1 MPDDTDKE
9 ALWAGADA
17 PSKSERKRQM
27 TALQEL
33 GTRLVDLSDTQLKKI
48 PIEDSRLEEAIAEAR
63 RIKAW
68 GGLRRQLQ
76 YIGKI
81 MRQIDPAPIQQALDE
96 LDGQDQRANARFHQ
110 IERLRD
116 DLVTQGDRAID
127 TVLLEFP
134 LADRQHLRQLIRQY
148 AHDLKAKKASTVP
161 KKLFRYLRELDDASS
176 FDST

>member
-9 ALWAGADA
+9 ALWADADA

-33 GTRLVDLSDTQLKKI
+33 GTRLVDLSDAQLKKV

-110 IERLRD
+110 MERLRD

-127 TVLLEFP
+127 AVLLEFP
-134 LADRQHLRQLIRQY
+134 MADRQHLRQLIRQY
-148 AHDLKAKKASTVP
+148 AHDQKKKKASTAP

-176 FDST
+176 SDSP

>member
-1 MPDDTDKE
+1 MPNDADKE
-9 ALWAGADA
+9 ALSSETDG

-27 TALQEL
+27 TALQAL
-33 GTRLVDLSDTQLKKI
+33 GTRLVDLSDAQLKKI

-81 MRQIDPAPIQQALDE
+81 MRQIDPEPIRQALNE
-96 LDGQDQRANARFHQ
+96 LDGQDKRANARFHQ

-148 AHDLKAKKASTVP
+148 AHDLKTKKASTVP
-161 KKLFRYLRELDDASS
+161 KKLFHYLRELDDASS
-176 FDST
+176 SDST

>member
-1 MPDDTDKE
+1 
-9 ALWAGADA
+9 
-17 PSKSERKRQM
+17 M
-27 TALQEL
+27 TALQAL
-33 GTRLVDLSDTQLKKI
+33 GTRLVDLSDAQLKKI

-81 MRQIDPAPIQQALDE
+81 MRQIDPAPFQQALDE

-134 LADRQHLRQLIRQY
+134 LADRQHLR
-148 AHDLKAKKASTVP
+148 
-161 KKLFRYLRELDDASS
+161 
-176 FDST
+176 

>member
-9 ALWAGADA
+9 ALWAEADA

-96 LDGQDQRANARFHQ
+96 LEHAWAGVR
-110 IERLRD
+110 
-116 DLVTQGDRAID
+116 VGDR
-127 TVLLEFP
+127 V
-134 LADRQHLRQLIRQY
+134 RG
-148 AHDLKAKKASTVP
+148 
-161 KKLFRYLRELDDASS
+161 
-176 FDST
+176 